1 LRTATPTTHNRREPE
16 LLRAFTI
23 ACLLAVIW
31 LPTAWADGDP
41 AHARLGTARGVLER
55 GREVFEQTCVKC
67 HGDETSNA
75 PFIGDRES
83 WEPRVEQGIQ
93 TLVRHA
99 LEGHGGPD
107 GMPPKGGFAQLGN
120 EDVAAAVS
128 YLVHESRQLGV
139 ETRGLLSACDGPDRE
154 RECTPEMAKKY
165 LILYLLRGLSEK
177 NR

>member
-1 LRTATPTTHNRREPE
+1 MLG
-16 LLRAFTI
+16 LLSWI
-23 ACLLAVIW
+23 AAVQ
-31 LPTAWADGDP
+31 ADGEP
-41 AHARLGTARGVLER
+41 AETAPGSTRGVLER

-75 PFIGDRES
+75 PFIGDENN
-83 WEPRVEQGIQ
+83 WKPRVKQGIQ

-107 GMPPKGGFAQLGN
+107 GMPPKGGFSRLGN

-128 YLVHESRQLGV
+128 YLVHESRQLSAEAPRLV
-139 ETRGLLSACDGPDRE
+139 SACDGPDRE
-154 RECTPEMAKKY
+154 TECTPEMAKKY
-165 LILYLLRGLSEK
+165 LILYLIRGLSEK